1 MRLNGGFKS
10 VRPCLY
16 FWRSSSW
23 YYAQVVD
30 KSVCLVVA
38 AARAPASQRTR
49 LAKQL
54 AARCLAVGV
63 FELRYVNRHVGSVLN
78 VLTSL
83 RTLGISV

>member
-1 MRLNGGFKS
+1 MRLNVSVKS

-16 FWRSSSW
+16 FWRSNSW

-30 KSVCLVVA
+30 KSVCLVLA
-38 AARAPASQRTR
+38 AARVCASQRAQ

-63 FELRYVNRHVGSVLN
+63 FELQYANRHVGNAIGVI
-78 VLTSL
+78 TSL
-83 RTLGISV
+83 RALGISV

>member
-1 MRLNGGFKS
+1 MRSNGFVKS

-16 FWRSSSW
+16 FWRSNSW

-30 KSVCLVVA
+30 RSVCLVVA
-38 AARAPASQRTR
+38 AARVRASQRTQ

-63 FELRYVNRHVGSVLN
+63 FELQYVNRHVGN
-78 VLTSL
+78 VVGVIASL
-83 RTLGISV
+83 RALGISV